1 MRTSLAI
8 LLLTSIFVAACASPT
23 DGRNGSAIEQKS
35 GKQDASSD
43 EPTEPEP
50 KPAPNAPREYKPDRQ
65 LVEED
70 MIAIYEHFIRVAAD
84 AERRKKLAEM
94 RAESWAGAKFFAE
107 GVRQEVFDR
116 EIVPLLAIPGGPDHK
131 ADPDRVA
138 ESGEIPVECCSYCSP
153 PANRFLVNLKLRG
166 TQRCVVMCPNARNWV
181 LFDGSVPMFVS
192 DKVDV
197 QWLTWEDFSVD
208 YDITAEDWADPA
220 GKLFGKKAPFQFTY
234 E

>member
-35 GKQDASSD
+35 GKQDASP
-43 EPTEPEP
+43 EETPEPEP
-50 KPAPNAPREYKPDRQ
+50 KPATQAPKEYKPDRQ

-138 ESGEIPVECCSYCSP
+138 ESGEMPVERCSYCSP
-153 PANRFLVNLKLRG
+153 PVNQFIYCLKLKGSRRG
-166 TQRCVVMCPNARNWV
+166 VVLCPNARNWV
-181 LFDGSVPMFVS
+181 LFEGLVPMIVS
-192 DKVDV
+192 DTQEV
-197 QWLTWEDFSVD
+197 QWLTWEDFSID
-208 YDITAEDWADPA
+208 FGITSEDWADPA